1 MNTAVLWR
9 LKTEGQYDDFG
20 IENVS
25 DKYFVVN
32 EKMIQYA
39 YFVWNIHNKVFSV
52 DETKNGIN
60 ESYNR
65 SLVVNALEP
74 VIIDIDD
81 DGIYREKLSYK
92 GTIELFLEAVK
103 KPERDR
109 TNAEREFLQEVYLEN
124 REIMD
129 FYTLRGEEAFKKVRY
144 SKIAIQRALRDCPFD
159 KKPRIIS
166 ALKRRYHIGD
176 YYENKAMKE
185 FLQVIY
191 EEIKYDRK
199 AKATDIKEFCE
210 VKRTTKDGKEVFRI
224 LNFK

>member
-1 MNTAVLWR
+1 M
-9 LKTEGQYDDFG
+9 
-20 IENVS
+20 
-25 DKYFVVN
+25 
-32 EKMIQYA
+32 
-39 YFVWNIHNKVFSV
+39 
-52 DETKNGIN
+52 
-60 ESYNR
+60 
-65 SLVVNALEP
+65 
-74 VIIDIDD
+74 
-81 DGIYREKLSYK
+81 
-92 GTIELFLEAVK
+92 
-103 KPERDR
+103 
-109 TNAEREFLQEVYLEN
+109 
-124 REIMD
+124 
-129 FYTLRGEEAFKKVRY
+129 
-144 SKIAIQRALRDCPFD
+144 RDCPFD